1 MFKSYRDTQN
11 KENLD
16 KVSVEGTAEGTSD
29 RHFCVESYPG

>member
-16 KVSVEGTAEGTSD
+16 KVSVEGTAEGPSN
-29 RHFCVESYPG
+29 RHFYTES